1 MECSSN
7 LGSATLEKI
16 GKENLMAF
24 DTELMDSPK
33 EFFKKGDVLKIEK
46 KDWGGEFAPNLVVY
60 LDDMLIGYVADDKD
74 TPKECSKA
82 SDIEYLPGKTYA
94 IYLGKCE
101 NKIIENEYFHVA
113 KIMFGSESKVTDW
126 VRSMELSE
134 WISRYDL
141 LAHDYHKLLMLLRE
155 GAHENQSAEEVLKK
169 AKEKRLKGLH

>member
-46 KDWGGEFAPNLVVY
+46 KDWGGEFVPNLVVY

-82 SDIEYLPGKTYA
+82 SDIEYLPSKTYA
-94 IYLGKCE
+94 IYWE
-101 NKIIENEYFHVA
+101 NVKTRLLKMNI
-113 KIMFGSESKVTDW
+113 
-126 VRSMELSE
+126 SMLQ
-134 WISRYDL
+134 
-141 LAHDYHKLLMLLRE
+141 K
-155 GAHENQSAEEVLKK
+155 
-169 AKEKRLKGLH
+169 